1 MPDVLGGMLARSAP
15 PRSGPSTLGALD
27 TALNYLSPSNLIYGA
42 ARGLGQGLLGGARLT
57 QKALQGDPIDPGE
70 LLSAASLGV
79 SGGLLAPP
87 GGMSLGAG
95 PLRRGMVQGGK
106 SLVDDLKSG
115 VLGAFKSTKARTIV
129 AKTKE
134 RGGYSVNLQTG
145 EEPAEGIMAGKYANT
160 DPRTTVLEPGLLTP
174 KQVEAHATKN
184 AKVLSSPDHYF
195 GTWTDPVTGKTYL
208 DVSKRFAASDIRP
221 ATKFAEKTGQI
232 SMYNAGTGESPP
244 VGSFPGFVTGAATPE
259 GVVPY
264 AQRLQEMGGVG
275 REYMAQHPGAD
286 WWRTPNIERVYG
298 KQNMPQASGL
308 LASTSTNTK
317 PQPNVQLMTEYMRRH
332 LAGEPMIQPGWRAPE
347 NVLGGAVGPGSKM
360 GLETGRGGRKANLL
374 SAARGDLGAMRGEV
388 VKEKVQALSGD
399 PAAIVLDR
407 IQVRLAEQPSAG
419 IFAEAKE
426 GVSPTGK
433 NRQLVKDTITEQ
445 ARIAGENPDTFS
457 ANVWAGVREHV
468 KKTGELYGTP
478 LPGSQ
483 RMTRGTE
490 SKSYDDLF
498 VDLVARKAKKL
509 GISVKALESKLRK
522 GDAELLSHIL
532 VPTTALGGGLLYS
545 RGSTE

>member
-1 MPDVLGGMLARSAP
+1 
-15 PRSGPSTLGALD
+15 
-27 TALNYLSPSNLIYGA
+27 
-42 ARGLGQGLLGGARLT
+42 
-57 QKALQGDPIDPGE
+57 
-70 LLSAASLGV
+70 
-79 SGGLLAPP
+79 
-87 GGMSLGAG
+87 
-95 PLRRGMVQGGK
+95 
-106 SLVDDLKSG
+106 
-115 VLGAFKSTKARTIV
+115 
-129 AKTKE
+129 
-134 RGGYSVNLQTG
+134 
-145 EEPAEGIMAGKYANT
+145 
-160 DPRTTVLEPGLLTP
+160 
-174 KQVEAHATKN
+174 
-184 AKVLSSPDHYF
+184 
-195 GTWTDPVTGKTYL
+195 
-208 DVSKRFAASDIRP
+208 
-221 ATKFAEKTGQI
+221 
-232 SMYNAGTGESPP
+232 
-244 VGSFPGFVTGAATPE
+244 
-259 GVVPY
+259 
-264 AQRLQEMGGVG
+264 
-275 REYMAQHPGAD
+275 
-286 WWRTPNIERVYG
+286 
-298 KQNMPQASGL
+298 
-308 LASTSTNTK
+308 
-317 PQPNVQLMTEYMRRH
+317 
-332 LAGEPMIQPGWRAPE
+332 
-347 NVLGGAVGPGSKM
+347 
-360 GLETGRGGRKANLL
+360 
-374 SAARGDLGAMRGEV
+374 V

-419 IFAEAKE
+419 IFAEARE